1 MQPVTQNDAS
11 SPAICI
17 FNARSARF
25 KNKCVPLHT
34 INHKRATYME
44 DLVLTIP
51 TQAIATALT
60 DASVKTGCVDFI
72 GTYSPVTLPG
82 GDQTKLYLGAQN
94 TLYWPSADMPVNA
107 CRAYFQLH
115 DLDTSTIRTF
125 NLSFGD
131 GSEDTGIGHTEDDG
145 EYQSSTEITEKAG
158 AWYSLDGRKLN
169 GKPTKKGL
177 YIHGGRKFVVP

>member
-1 MQPVTQNDAS
+1 
-11 SPAICI
+11 
-17 FNARSARF
+17 
-25 KNKCVPLHT
+25 
-34 INHKRATYME
+34 ME

-115 DLDTSTIRTF
+115 DLDTSTIRAF